1 MANPALGM
9 RVIAALALLQGV
21 LGVLRAFQWFRLGN
35 DLLGQGLLLLPMVGI
50 VAWLRG
56 FLVVV
61 IALLFG
67 VFAYGA
73 WFRRDWAPSLGLVVA
88 AVNILLVLSALF
100 QGAAMGQTFY
110 WLIVPV
116 IMIGYLLSP
125 ARRSDS
131 KNS

>member
-73 WFRRDWAPSLGLVVA
+73 WFRRDWAPPLGLVVA

>member
-21 LGVLRAFQWFRLGN
+21 LGVLRALQWFRVGA
-35 DLLGQGLLLLPMVGI
+35 DLMNQGLLLLPMVGV

-73 WFRRDWAPSLGLVVA
+73 WFRRDWAPPLGLVVA

-125 ARRSDS
+125 AGRSDS

>member
-73 WFRRDWAPSLGLVVA
+73 WFRRNWAPSLGLVVA

-125 ARRSDS
+125 AGRSDS

>member
-1 MANPALGM
+1 M

-73 WFRRDWAPSLGLVVA
+73 WFRRDWAPPLGLVVA

-125 ARRSDS
+125 AGRSDS